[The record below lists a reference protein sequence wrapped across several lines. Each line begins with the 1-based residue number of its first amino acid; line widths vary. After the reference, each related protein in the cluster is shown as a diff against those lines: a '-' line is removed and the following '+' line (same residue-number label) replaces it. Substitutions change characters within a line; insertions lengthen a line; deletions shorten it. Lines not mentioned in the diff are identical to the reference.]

1 MIDRAHECIHRK
13 KLTNEIGLEPMNE
26 MFKEIYIIKQW
37 VHYPACML
45 YS

>member
-1 MIDRAHECIHRK
+1 MNVYTEK
-13 KLTNEIGLEPMNE
+13 NLMNEIGLEPMNE
-26 MFKEIYIIKQW
+26 IFTEIDVINQW